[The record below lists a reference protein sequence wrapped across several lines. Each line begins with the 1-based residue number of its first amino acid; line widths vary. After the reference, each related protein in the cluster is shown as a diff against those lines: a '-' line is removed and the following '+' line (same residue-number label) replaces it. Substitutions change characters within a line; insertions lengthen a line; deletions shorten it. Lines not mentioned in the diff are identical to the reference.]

1 MCVDDAGAT
10 ANQMDS
16 AETGFIDTVKRV
28 IARPNVTWDAI
39 NGSFGSQGRM
49 GWDRPWGKSFASPG
63 DSHLGQL

>member
-1 MCVDDAGAT
+1 
-10 ANQMDS
+10 MDS

-49 GWDRPWGKSFASPG
+49 GWDRPWGKSFCKPWRFAFGPA
-63 DSHLGQL
+63 L